1 MRSVSM
7 AEMMDLDSDFHVER
21 HAEEAQRSAAM
32 AIRVI
37 EKSLSPQIAE
47 MLARKAA
54 TAGAKALEIIE
65 RRGSDDVEFFC
76 GIVLPANPPIPPNAK
91 LRLLIDEMC
100 LAPRPKDVQARPLKL
115 DTNRELYV

>member
-7 AEMMDLDSDFHVER
+7 AEMMDLDSDFHVES

-37 EKSLSPQIAE
+37 EKSLSAEIAG
-47 MLARKAA
+47 MIARRAA
-54 TAGAKALEIIE
+54 TAGANALEIIE
-65 RRGSDDVEFFC
+65 RRGSDDVEMFC

-91 LRLLIDEMC
+91 LRLLIEETC
-100 LAPRPKDVQARPLKL
+100 PAPRPREAR
-115 DTNRELYV
+115 NEV

>member
-1 MRSVSM
+1 MRPVTM

-37 EKSLSPQIAE
+37 EKSLSAEIAG

-65 RRGSDDVEFFC
+65 RRGTDDVEMFC

-91 LRLLIDEMC
+91 LRLLIEEMC
-100 LAPRPKDVQARPLKL
+100 PAPRPNDAKARAL
-115 DTNRELYV
+115 